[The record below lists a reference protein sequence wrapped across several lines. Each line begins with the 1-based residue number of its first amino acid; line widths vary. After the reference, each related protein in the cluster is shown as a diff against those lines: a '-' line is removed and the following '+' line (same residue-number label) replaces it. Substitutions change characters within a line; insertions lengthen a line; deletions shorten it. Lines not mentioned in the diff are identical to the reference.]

1 MPDRY
6 NEKCFEKTSCLRSWL
21 FEIWLCLLLGKVGM
35 FGKVIK
41 QVKGIVHVEADEDEL
56 EIPYK
61 NLEPFMPDPGDKAK
75 LLQKS
80 ESESVFEVL
89 KYDEDDDEE
98 SVIVKNLDN
107 NEESSVR
114 LEHLCRIKV

>member
-1 MPDRY
+1 MSNRDT
-6 NEKCFEKTSCLRSWL
+6 K
-21 FEIWLCLLLGKVGM
+21 I
-35 FGKVIK
+35 IK
-41 QVKGIVHVEADEDEL
+41 QVKNIVHVEADEDEL

-75 LLQKS
+75 LLKKS
-80 ESESVFEVL
+80 ESEGVFEIL

-107 NEESSVR
+107 GEESSVR

>member
-1 MPDRY
+1 MAVRIKAIGGLP
-6 NEKCFEKTSCLRSWL
+6 
-21 FEIWLCLLLGKVGM
+21 LGKVGM